1 MAGGPNATVTPRT
14 AVPVYTRVLLNTFLT
29 SLVVTGLCRALGR
42 TYAWLVILGS
52 KGPIVAAYGALG
64 LGPVPQ
70 WA

>member
-1 MAGGPNATVTPRT
+1 
-14 AVPVYTRVLLNTFLT
+14 VPVYTRVLLNTFLT
-29 SLVVTGLCRALGR
+29 SLVVTGLCLALGR